1 VGDVAALDRRAAA
14 GERGRTQGDES
25 VVTLLPHESL
35 PDGAIDRIVAAA
47 GHAPDDLNRDQL
59 RADLEGIVSLYRAS
73 VDLRYKPA
81 KRSQGVLRIVETA
94 KHLQS
99 LIDGNW
105 RLRRHRGA
113 LNRLI
118 ADAEFEFPKLMTVL
132 GVQQVS
138 AFENLVGLM
147 LRSTFE
153 LHFKVAAGYT
163 NDDFGEEVR
172 GAFIDF
178 TEAALTEL
186 GITYFGAPYSR
197 RSIAAA
203 LSKVRKQ

>member
-1 VGDVAALDRRAAA
+1 
-14 GERGRTQGDES
+14 
-25 VVTLLPHESL
+25 VTLLPHEPL
-35 PDGAIDRIVAAA
+35 PDGAVDRIVAAV
-47 GHAPDDLNRDQL
+47 GHVPDKLDRDHL
-59 RADLEGIVSLYRAS
+59 RADLEGIVSLYRAGD
-73 VDLRYKPA
+73 DLRYKPA
-81 KRSQGVLRIVETA
+81 KRTQGVRKIVETA

-118 ADAEFEFPKLMTVL
+118 ADAEFEFPEKLTTVL
-132 GVQQVS
+132 GVRRVS
-138 AFENLVGLM
+138 TFENLVGLM

-153 LHFKVAAGYT
+153 LHFKVPAGYT
-163 NDDFGEEVR
+163 NDEINEEVR

-178 TEAALTEL
+178 AEAALTEL
-186 GITYFGAPYSR
+186 GITNSGAPYSR